1 VQILAGVPAP
11 DAHFSLEVRGSDG
24 WLKLTGNHPA
34 GVQVGGLALSSSVDF
49 SAPDSP
55 VATGTG
61 PTAAEIWN
69 GASIN
74 VGEVYASLAR
84 DIVNGTYHTPGFG
97 HAAHNSRLI
106 ARVEQAAITGL
117 RQA

>member
-1 VQILAGVPAP
+1 VDFDAP
-11 DAHFSLEVRGSDG
+11 DR
-24 WLKLTGNHPA
+24 
-34 GVQVGGLALSSSVDF
+34 
-49 SAPDSP
+49 P

-61 PTAAEIWN
+61 PTAADIWT

-84 DIVNGTYHTPGFG
+84 DIAKGTYHTPGFH

-106 ARVEQAAITGL
+106 ARVDQAARTGI
-117 RQA
+117 RQ